1 MEKNQFKKNLLGRID
16 KCRIYMASI
25 REIANEL
32 GITYAENPLYLSLES
47 RKKVLNDLLE
57 EIIEEGG

>member
-1 MEKNQFKKNLLGRID
+1 
-16 KCRIYMASI
+16 MASI